1 MLAQPSSNLNK
12 KDPQK
17 NAVFSFSSQ
26 QRIPNHFILG
36 VNFYSRVHSGY

>member
-17 NAVFSFSSQ
+17 NAVFSFFLFLPTKNS
-26 QRIPNHFILG
+26 
-36 VNFYSRVHSGY
+36 